1 MPAPSRLPSIA
12 TALAGASLLC
22 AAAPAAAVNGIQL
35 GGYGIK
41 NAAMGGASIALP
53 LDAVAAA
60 NNPAGMAFVPAVA
73 NLNLQVFKGHS
84 SSDFLLPG
92 NHLENRDTTPT
103 PEGGINWRL
112 SPTMTVG
119 LSLAGQGAGADYRQ
133 PLLPLPG
140 AANAKSSLAVAEII
154 PSLAWMPTPDLAIGV
169 ALNLAY
175 ETFEAQGVL
184 VATPGGPVQ
193 LPAHG
198 SQSATGAGLR
208 FGVLWKALPTLALGA
223 NVKTKTKMGRLEGY
237 QDDLLASADGR
248 IDIPAQYGV
257 GVAWN
262 ASDKLTIAADYLRV
276 LYRDTKV
283 MQDPNGFYWRD
294 QPILRLGASWA
305 VSDAWTLRAGLS
317 ANRVQVE
324 PANVAPNLLAPSILD
339 RAFTVGASWRMDPK
353 SEFSA
358 GYEYNP
364 NNKLTGTGPSS
375 GVSLASKV
383 QIFMFG
389 YQHNF

>member
-1 MPAPSRLPSIA
+1 
-12 TALAGASLLC
+12 
-22 AAAPAAAVNGIQL
+22 
-35 GGYGIK
+35 
-41 NAAMGGASIALP
+41 
-53 LDAVAAA
+53 
-60 NNPAGMAFVPAVA
+60 
-73 NLNLQVFKGHS
+73 
-84 SSDFLLPG
+84 
-92 NHLENRDTTPT
+92 
-103 PEGGINWRL
+103 
-112 SPTMTVG
+112 
-119 LSLAGQGAGADYRQ
+119 
-133 PLLPLPG
+133 
-140 AANAKSSLAVAEII
+140 
-154 PSLAWMPTPDLAIGV
+154 
-169 ALNLAY
+169 
-175 ETFEAQGVL
+175 
-184 VATPGGPVQ
+184 
-193 LPAHG
+193 
-198 SQSATGAGLR
+198 
-208 FGVLWKALPTLALGA
+208 VLWQALPTLALGA

-276 LYRDTKV
+276 LYRDTRV

-294 QPILRLGASWA
+294 QPILRLGASLA

-317 ANRVQVE
+317 ANRLQVE

-339 RAFTVGASWRMDPK
+339 RAFTLGASWRMEPK

-364 NNKLTGTGPSS
+364 NNKMTGTGPSS

-383 QIFMFG
+383 QVFMFG